1 MKGSSVKP
9 LFYRVKR
16 QGRHRAMGKI
26 RRSVNAYVFDRTCE
40 FILDYAGG
48 QIDLVRIPVSDKFNE
63 RVINVTRK

>member
-1 MKGSSVKP
+1 MKP

-16 QGRHRAMGKI
+16 HGRHKAMGKI
-26 RRSVNAYVFDRTCE
+26 SHSVNVYVFDRTCE

-48 QIDLVRIPVSDKFNE
+48 QIDLVRIPTSDKFNE